1 MNKKD
6 IIKIAKENNGY
17 INRDI
22 VCDND
27 ISTIYLSRLCYDNK
41 LKRIDRGVYYLD
53 EGIEDYFYVYSSKY
67 KNIVYSGTSA
77 LYLNKLSNMQFE
89 KYEVTVPYN
98 SAIPK
103 IQNCIIHRTRKNT
116 FNLGIEEIETP
127 YGNKVKCYNKERC
140 ICDLFINEDAYDKED
155 RKYAIK
161 EYFNNYCKM
170 DILLNYAKKLNV
182 YEKIKNVIEV
192 IK

>member
-27 ISTIYLSRLCYDNK
+27 ISTIYLSRLCDDNK

-116 FNLGIEEIETP
+116 FNLGVEEIETP

-170 DILLNYAKKLNV
+170 DVLLKYSKKLNV
-182 YEKIKNVIEV
+182 YEKIKNVIEI